1 MDFNEYQDLAGKT
14 AIYPKIGSY
23 GLLYPVLGLAGEAGE
38 VCEKVKKLFRDRGG
52 VISEEFLASIK
63 NELGDVL
70 WYLAAICRELN
81 LSLDDIAKE
90 NLEKLLS
97 RQNRDA
103 LRGDGDF
110 R

>member
-14 AIYPKIGSY
+14 AIYPKIGSH

-90 NLEKLLS
+90 NLEKLFS